1 MIFTLLCKSSVNK
14 NSIMKIF
21 FFLLHLLLLSKK
33 IKNLITNSLMKNTLF
48 SFFILFITSQSYS
61 QVYIPAYASVASQC
75 SSANILSNLTEFEN
89 LGVKRRG
96 TIPLQNTLNWLKNKY
111 LSYGYA
117 ASQMQEFS
125 FTNGAFTCKNLVLT
139 KIGTLYPNIY
149 VIIDGHYDSIAGK
162 GTNDNGSGIVT
173 ILEVA
178 RLLQNIP
185 TEYSIKFINFSGEED
200 GLIGSQNF
208 VSNVVNA
215 TTPKMNIRLV
225 FNIDE
230 VGGTA
235 GMINNNIT
243 CERDT
248 GSPTS
253 NNAASNTITN
263 ELIACVGL
271 YSILSTTLS
280 YAYASDYMPFE
291 DNNEVI
297 TGFFETNET
306 PYRHTVNDLLV
317 NMDPTYVYNVAK
329 AAIGAMMHFSVAST
343 TTLQNDNFQ
352 SEFQVSFFPNP
363 TKDTLNINLGTLRGN
378 NYSFSLID
386 LQGKI
391 VFTKNFE
398 NAKQLE
404 TIPLN
409 GFSKGMYVA
418 VLKSESHEIKK
429 KIMID

>member
-1 MIFTLLCKSSVNK
+1 M
-14 NSIMKIF
+14 
-21 FFLLHLLLLSKK
+21 
-33 IKNLITNSLMKNTLF
+33 KNLLVLF
-48 SFFILFITSQSYS
+48 LFLSISSQSFS
-61 QVYIPAYASVASQC
+61 QVYIPAYGSVVSQC
-75 SSANILSNLTEFEN
+75 SSATILSNLTEYEN

-96 TIPLQNTLNWLKNKY
+96 TVPLQNTLDWLKNKY
-111 LSYGYA
+111 LSYGYTI
-117 ASQMQEFS
+117 SQMQEHS
-125 FTNGAFTCKNLVLT
+125 FTNGAFTCKNLIVT
-139 KIGTLYPNIY
+139 KIGTLYPNTY
-149 VIIDGHYDSIAGK
+149 VIIDGHYDSITGK
-162 GTNDNGSGIVT
+162 GTNDNGSGVVT

-185 TEYSIKFINFSGEED
+185 TEYSIKFINFAGEED

-208 VSNVVNA
+208 VSTVVNA
-215 TTPKMNIRLV
+215 TTPKMDIKLV

-230 VGGTA
+230 VGGRA
-235 GMINNNIT
+235 GMVNNNIT

-271 YSILSTTLS
+271 YSPLSTTLS

-306 PYRHTVNDLLV
+306 PYRHTVNDLLI
-317 NMDPTYVYNVAK
+317 NMDPTYVYNIAK
-329 AAIGAMMHFSVAST
+329 AAIGAMMHFAVAST
-343 TTLQNDNFQ
+343 TFLSTDDFQ
-352 SEFQVSFFPNP
+352 SDFQVSFFPNP
-363 TKDTLNINLGTLRGN
+363 TKDTLNINLGTLLDT
-378 NYSFSLID
+378 NYTFSLID
-386 LQGKI
+386 LQGKV
-391 VFTKNFE
+391 VFKKNIE

-409 GFSKGMYVA
+409 GFLKGMYLC
-418 VLKSESHEIKK
+418 VLETAGK
-429 KIMID
+429 KITNKIVIE